1 MSCNSTSNRVAGA
14 ACAAGVSR
22 LISKYGFYAGVAA
35 AGLGAA
41 LLAAKLSKPW
51 RADWTARREIAAARR
66 REEDEIN
73 RLLAEPEPTGEH
85 PRYHL
90 FDEPSGDYLGWTH
103 SRPAAEKMAAMR
115 GWKTMPASS
124 TLTEEEV
131 IRAYSATLNAKAKV
145 NS

>member
-1 MSCNSTSNRVAGA
+1 MSCNSASNKVAGA
-14 ACAAGVSR
+14 ACTAGISR
-22 LISKYGFYAGVAA
+22 LIGKYGFCAGAAA

-41 LLAAKLSKPW
+41 LLVAKLSKPW
-51 RADWTARREIAAARR
+51 RDDRTARQELAAARR

-73 RLLAEPEPTGEH
+73 RLLAEPEPAGEH

-90 FDEPSGDYLGWTH
+90 FDEPSGEYLGWTH

-115 GWKTMPASS
+115 GWKVMPASS
-124 TLTEEEV
+124 TLTEEQV
-131 IRAYSATLNAKAKV
+131 IQAYSATLNAQAGV

>member
-1 MSCNSTSNRVAGA
+1 MSCNNASNRVAGA
-14 ACAAGVSR
+14 ACTAGIPR

-41 LLAAKLSKPW
+41 LLVAKLSKPW
-51 RADWTARREIAAARR
+51 RSDWTTRRELAAARR

-73 RLLAEPEPTGEH
+73 RLLAEPEPAGEH

-90 FDEPSGDYLGWTH
+90 FDTPSGEYLGWAH

-115 GWKTMPASS
+115 GWKTIPASS

-131 IRAYSATLNAKAKV
+131 IQAYSAMLNAEAKV

>member
-14 ACAAGVSR
+14 ACAAGISR
-22 LISKYGFYAGVAA
+22 LAGKYGFYAGAAA

-41 LLAAKLSKPW
+41 LLAAKLAKPW
-51 RADWTARREIAAARR
+51 RADWTARRELAAARR

-73 RLLAEPEPTGEH
+73 RLLAEPEPEGEH

-90 FDEPSGDYLGWTH
+90 FDRPGGEYLGWTH

-124 TLTEEEV
+124 VQTEEEV
-131 IRAYSATLNAKAKV
+131 IQAYSATLNAGAKA

>member
-1 MSCNSTSNRVAGA
+1 MSCNSTSNKVAGV
-14 ACAAGVSR
+14 ACAAGISR
-22 LISKYGFYAGVAA
+22 LISKYGFCAGVAA

-41 LLAAKLSKPW
+41 LLVAKLSKPW
-51 RADWTARREIAAARR
+51 RADWTARRGLAAARR

-73 RLLAEPEPTGEH
+73 RLLAEPEPEGEH

-90 FDEPSGDYLGWTH
+90 FDRPSGEYLGWTH

-115 GWKTMPASS
+115 GWRTMPASS
-124 TLTEEEV
+124 TLSEEEV
-131 IRAYSATLNAKAKV
+131 IRAHSATLNAEAKV